1 MSQGTLYGDTET
13 RCILPVGLVKAF
25 NLDVALEK
33 RGADAHKA
41 AFPNGKVPA
50 FIGQHGYKLQ
60 ESIAVIYYC
69 TYTLWFLSISIP
81 LASLHWVIFF
91 LFFAQISFP
100 REREK
105 KWNAKLSWNFYI
117 DFEND

>member
-1 MSQGTLYGDTET
+1 MATFQRTTPLAFKEPLLLFLRLSALVVLCPVPSSQTLIMSQGTLYGDTET

-33 RGADAHKA
+33 KGADAHKA

-69 TYTLWFLSISIP
+69 TYTL
-81 LASLHWVIFF
+81 
-91 LFFAQISFP
+91 
-100 REREK
+100 
-105 KWNAKLSWNFYI
+105 
-117 DFEND
+117 